1 MCFRGGGN
9 RGEARDIVRK
19 IELAAKQ
26 LGSGATHVALCNKI
40 GPYFRH
46 WCKFLKV
53 VRAIRRKDDKSET
66 EAICRHS
73 ERLAKESS
81 LLQYKAV
88 AKNENNSSETD
99 HASMPLDIFASKSVS
114 HKTNVGGV
122 GTPPY
127 VAKLVSCR
135 HSVLKL
141 LLAQNCH
148 SYCCRRYELC
158 SSLPELATR
167 PQFRNADLHKKSAF
181 TLAEV
186 LITLGIIGVVAALT
200 LPTVIQNYKEKEL
213 ITRTKKVFSSI
224 QNASILGQQDS
235 NSIGDNGSLFNREDG
250 YLKVTENFAKY
261 FDGAKVCKR
270 YSDCRKYYY
279 TIKYSDYLYT
289 SSGQDSVGDNSYQ
302 PRIILKDSSVLY
314 LAELIPNCDNV
325 SVDVTYDSNGRPTS
339 FVNHREY
346 CALITFDV
354 NGVKSPNQYGIDAFM
369 AVIYKDKV
377 SPGHWNKA
385 GGETLTNILSG
396 KEKLHAKRIQN

>member
-9 RGEARDIVRK
+9 RGEARDIVRGAD
-19 IELAAKQ
+19 LAAKQ

-46 WCKFLKV
+46 WCKFLKD

-135 HSVLKL
+135 HS
-141 LLAQNCH
+141 
-148 SYCCRRYELC
+148 
-158 SSLPELATR
+158 
-167 PQFRNADLHKKSAF
+167 NADLHKKSAF

-302 PRIILKDSSVLY
+302 PRIILKDSSILY